1 MAGHKHLLHSV
12 HHLLIG
18 ITLVL
23 KGLTK
28 LAHHP
33 IIGSAILLFGII
45 ILVYFFYLVWKK
57 YPKENLHLT
66 IHVFE
71 ALACLFTGYI
81 LFREGAIY
89 LPYVFLLAA
98 IGFLISIYISWYR
111 KKNLP
116 GVDREL

>member
-1 MAGHKHLLHSV
+1 MAGHKHLLHSM

-18 ITLVL
+18 MTLVL

-28 LAHHP
+28 LVHHP
-33 IIGSAILLFGII
+33 IIGSAFLLFGII

-57 YPKENLHLT
+57 YPKENLHLV

-71 ALACLFTGYI
+71 ALACLFTAYI
-81 LFREGAIY
+81 FFQEGAIY

-98 IGFLISIYISWYR
+98 IGFIIAIYISWYKNR
-111 KKNLP
+111 KLHGTTN
-116 GVDREL
+116 DA